1 MKSLLA
7 DLFKQ
12 TLPNE
17 EEFNAITIGLAS
29 PDKIRTL
36 INIDECL
43 AEGLAT
49 GTKAAIPTLASA

>member
-17 EEFNAITIGLAS
+17 EEFDAITIGLAS
-29 PDKIRTL
+29 PDKIRSWSYG
-36 INIDECL
+36 EV
-43 AEGLAT
+43 
-49 GTKAAIPTLASA
+49 